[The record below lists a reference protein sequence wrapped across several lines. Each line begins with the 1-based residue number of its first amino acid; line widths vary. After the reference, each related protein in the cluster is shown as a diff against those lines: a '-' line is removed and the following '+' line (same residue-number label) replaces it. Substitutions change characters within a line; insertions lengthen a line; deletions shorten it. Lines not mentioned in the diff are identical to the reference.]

1 MQFNNKNGKERIDS
15 HTLVNE
21 EEGIDM
27 PIKKPITIP
36 IIVVTTCLALS
47 FGFLKKKQQQQQHFF
62 LLLNLIKKFK

>member
-47 FGFLKKKQQQQQHFF
+47 FGFLKKKPTTTTTLFF
-62 LLLNLIKKFK
+62 IIKSHQKI

>member
-47 FGFLKKKQQQQQHFF
+47 FGFLKKKPTTTTTLFII
-62 LLLNLIKKFK
+62 IKSNQKI